1 MKVNGVK
8 SFEDFA
14 KEVSR
19 LTQEHYP
26 NLKITEAQTRQVLR
40 IFQQNLY
47 NTIIERAGKPPL
59 TYSHAHQK
67 IKYHIRLGGIFLL
80 LIPKWVKNQNLKIW
94 DSTKYYR
101 EWINITNSF

>member
-1 MKVNGVK
+1 MKVDGVK

-26 NLKITEAQTRQVLR
+26 NFKITEAFTRKVLR
-40 IFQQNLY
+40 IFQQNLK
-47 NTIIERAGKPPL
+47 NAIIECSGTPPS

-80 LIPKWVKNQNLKIW
+80 LIPKWVKNENLKIW
-94 DSTKYYR
+94 DSTK
-101 EWINITNSF
+101 